1 MIRFLSA
8 LLLATV
14 SLLCGAA
21 GQPIELADGAPTRH
35 IVLPGDT
42 LWGLSSK
49 FLKDPWRW
57 PEIWGMNRPE
67 IANPHRIYPGDVI
80 VLERDT
86 QGNPRLRLQRDSR
99 GLQRDVRLVPQI
111 HVDKMA
117 DAIPA
122 IAPNVIRPFLSEPL
136 IIEANGL
143 ETAPRIVATQ
153 EDRVF
158 LGPTDR
164 AYVSNA
170 SPTIDHW
177 HVYRN
182 GKALLDPDS
191 QAVLGYEAFYLG
203 TAKQLQPGEPA
214 SFEILTAKQE
224 ISRGDRLIPLT
235 RPQLVDYIP
244 HKPEVSIEGR
254 VLSVY
259 GGVGIGGVNSVIAIS
274 RGSADGLEIGHV
286 LSLQRNRT
294 LVQRDHQDRQET
306 VVVPPHRHGLAF
318 VFRTF
323 QHIAY
328 ALVVRAD
335 GTIETND
342 FVRTP

>member
-8 LLLATV
+8 FLLATV
-14 SLLCGAA
+14 SLLCGAT
-21 GQPIELADGAPTRH
+21 GQPIELADHAPTRH

-57 PEIWGMNRPE
+57 PEVWRMNRPE
-67 IANPHRIYPGDVI
+67 VVNPHRIYPGDVI
-80 VLERDT
+80 LLERDT
-86 QGNPRLRLQRDSR
+86 DGSPRLRLQKS
-99 GLQRDVRLVPQI
+99 LQKDVRLVPQI
-111 HVDKMA
+111 HVEKLT

-136 IIEANGL
+136 IVEADGL
-143 ETAPRIVATQ
+143 ENAPRIVATQ
-153 EDRVF
+153 EGRVF

-164 AYVSNA
+164 AYVSKA
-170 SPTIDHW
+170 SPTIDYW

-182 GKALLDPDS
+182 GKALRDPDS

-203 TAKQLQPGEPA
+203 TAKQLQSGDPA
-214 SFEILTAKQE
+214 TFEILTAKQE
-224 ISRGDRLIPLT
+224 ISRDDRLVPLT
-235 RPQLVDYIP
+235 RPELLAYVP
-244 HKPEVSIEGR
+244 HKPEAMIDGR

-259 GGVGIGGVNSVIAIS
+259 GGVGVGGLGSVVAIN
-274 RGSADGLEIGHV
+274 RGRADGLEIGHV
-286 LSLQRNRT
+286 LSLQRNRV
-294 LVQRDHQDRQET
+294 LEQRDQQDRQEQ
-306 VVVPPHRHGLAF
+306 VVVPPHRQGLLF

-323 QHIAY
+323 QRISY
-328 ALVVRAD
+328 ALIVQAE
-335 GTIETND
+335 GTIEIND